1 MEESKMFRIP
11 KTNLVRV
18 CCMIVLILSFIHP
31 LTAANCDGPPKSQ
44 AFIIQA
50 GGCNQSPAV
59 VPCTENFLFPAQPS
73 QGGDA
78 VTQYYLD
85 FGDGTPPYFGFNDFA
100 SHTYDYPGSYLLKYR
115 AGTACD
121 RWIESETPLV
131 VAAPPNYTP
140 VLHGCTVTRPQASF
154 YGAPLSGI
162 APFTVQF
169 TSTSAEANAYAW
181 DFGDG
186 GSSPAENPR
195 HTYTTAGLYSVTL
208 AARDSCTNAAST
220 ATMSHLVTVT
230 VQSGTLALTTTPPN
244 ANVFVDNVFKGVT
257 PLTLSDTPSGY
268 HLVRITLPAY
278 DDYITSATVEPGK
291 TVVVQAEL
299 EKSGLNTTP
308 TTLPATPVPVPQNGS
323 IAITSVPSGAS
334 VILDGQNTGITP
346 VIMTDVLP
354 GNHALSL
361 SYPGYSFYNQT
372 ISVGSAQTA
381 AVNANLVVA
390 PEPDTSTG
398 SLSVKT
404 DPPGAQ
410 ISIDGDVKG
419 VSPATIPGLSAGTH
433 TLLLKLEDYQDLKTT
448 VNITAGQT
456 QEYSTGLKK
465 AFKPSLVEMG
475 LAVLVVLI
483 VIGAGIYRLLRRDE
497 I

>member
-1 MEESKMFRIP
+1 MYRLP
-11 KTNLVRV
+11 KTNLVRAFCAIIMV
-18 CCMIVLILSFIHP
+18 LSFVHP
-31 LTAANCDGPPKSQ
+31 LTAANCDGPPQSQ

-73 QGGDA
+73 QGGDGA
-78 VTQYYLD
+78 TQYYLD
-85 FGDGTPPYFGFNDFA
+85 FGDGTPPFYGFNDFA
-100 SHTYDYPGSYLLKYR
+100 SHTYDYPGTYLLKYR

-121 RWIESETPLV
+121 RWTESETSLL

-140 VLHGCTVTRPQASF
+140 VLHGCTVARPQASF
-154 YGAPLSGI
+154 SAAPLSGI

-169 TSTSAEANAYAW
+169 TSTSTEANAYAW

-186 GSSPAENPR
+186 GSSPAEDPR

-208 AARDSCTNAAST
+208 IARDVCTNAAST

-244 ANVFVDNVFKGVT
+244 ANIFIDNVFKGVT

-268 HLVRITLPAY
+268 HLIRITLPEY
-278 DDYITSATVEPGK
+278 DDYTTSATVEPGK
-291 TVVVQAEL
+291 TVIIQAGL
-299 EKSGLNTTP
+299 EKSRMNTTP
-308 TTLPATPVPVPQNGS
+308 ATLPATTVPVQQNGS

-334 VILDGQNTGITP
+334 VILDGQNSGITP
-346 VIMTDVLP
+346 VIITDVLP
-354 GNHALSL
+354 GNHVLSL
-361 SYPGYSFYNQT
+361 SYPGYLFYNQT
-372 ISVGSAQTA
+372 ISVGSEKTA
-381 AVNANLVVA
+381 AVNANLVAA
-390 PEPDTSTG
+390 PLPDTSSG
-398 SLSVKT
+398 SLSVTT

-410 ISIDGDVKG
+410 ILIDGDVKG

-433 TLLLKLEDYQDLKTT
+433 TLLLKLEDYQDLKTM

-456 QEYSTGLKK
+456 QDYTTGLKK
-465 AFKPSLVEMG
+465 AFRPSLVEMG

-483 VIGAGIYRLLRRDE
+483 VISAGIHRLLRKDE

>member
-1 MEESKMFRIP
+1 MYRLL
-11 KTNLVRV
+11 KTNLIRV
-18 CCMIVLILSFIHP
+18 CCMTIIVLSFIHP
-31 LTAANCDGPPKSQ
+31 LTAVNCDGPPVGQ

-59 VPCTENFLFPAQPS
+59 VPCTDNFLFPAQPS
-73 QGGDA
+73 LGGDA
-78 VTQYYLD
+78 ATQYYLD
-85 FGDGTPPYFGFNDFA
+85 FGDGTPPYYGFNDFV
-100 SHTYDYPGSYLLKYR
+100 SHTYDYPGTYVLKHR

-121 RWIESETPLV
+121 RWIERDLSYL

-154 YGAPLSGI
+154 SATPLSGI

-169 TSTSAEANAYAW
+169 TSTSTGANDYAW

-195 HTYTTAGLYSVTL
+195 HTYMSAGLYSVTL
-208 AARDSCTNAAST
+208 VARDICTNAAST

-268 HLVRITLPAY
+268 HLIRITRPDY
-278 DDYITSATVEPGK
+278 DDYTTSATVEPGK
-291 TVVVQAEL
+291 TTIVKAEL
-299 EKSGLNTTP
+299 VKSGMNTTP
-308 TTLPATPVPVPQNGS
+308 ITLPATTVPVQKNGS

-346 VIMTDVLP
+346 VIITDVLP

-372 ISVGSAQTA
+372 ISVGSEQTA
-381 AVNANLVVA
+381 AFNAVLVVA
-390 PEPDTSTG
+390 PKPDTSTG
-398 SLSVKT
+398 SLSVTT

-410 ISIDGDVKG
+410 VSIDGDVKG

-433 TLLLKLEDYQDLKTT
+433 TLLIKLEDYQDLQMT
-448 VNITAGQT
+448 VNITPGKT
-456 QEYSTGLKK
+456 QDYTTGLKK
-465 AFKPSLVEMG
+465 VFRPSLVEMG
-475 LAVLVVLI
+475 LAMLVILI
-483 VIGAGIYRLLRRDE
+483 VIGAGIHLLMRKDE